1 MSRKS
6 KSGIVNV
13 RMVITEEKILS
24 NIDKVQ
30 KLINPKS
37 KKQIVQFEDDTYFK
51 DLIESIKAYL
61 IEYPKKKNFPVSVY
75 KAAYE
80 LVEFAT
86 NQFEENTKKVEE
98 LIRQREEN
106 IALAGQLKDLIEVVE
121 NKNDDWKDRISEAEE
136 EGKFS
141 EDVIDTLRLVG
152 KDKTRKSQ
160 NYQDAIKLLNAR
172 VNNLESNLHIEID
185 MERIED
191 RSKALSYIGIEVAE
205 ALKVIPKPVDLGTAV
220 SEAEKV
226 QEEVKIEEIA
236 EAQEAEKIE
245 EKKAEKIEKVV
256 EAPEEKAT
264 EKKVVSQV
272 IDIEETRPINE
283 LVDMYE
289 ANNKA
294 EEYEKSIMFEKKPS
308 LWQRF
313 KNSKLARAVSYV
325 FKIRIRI
332 ELPNALPE
340 GRGEE

>member
-1 MSRKS
+1 MSRRS

-121 NKNDDWKDRISEAEE
+121 NKTDDWKDRISEAEE

-141 EDVIDTLRLVG
+141 EDVIDTLKLVA

-272 IDIEETRPINE
+272 VDIEETRPINE

-308 LWQRF
+308 LWQKF
-313 KNSKLARAVSYV
+313 KKSKFARAISYV

-340 GRGEE
+340 GRGE

>member
-121 NKNDDWKDRISEAEE
+121 NKTDDWKDRISEAEE

-205 ALKVIPKPVDLGTAV
+205 ALKVIPKPVDFGNAV
-220 SEAEKV
+220 SESEKV

-236 EAQEAEKIE
+236 EAQEVEKIE

-272 IDIEETRPINE
+272 VDIEETKPINE

-340 GRGEE
+340 GRGE